1 MVSLVHMSN
10 VLGTINPVAEIAR
23 RAKEAGAL
31 VVVDGA
37 QSAPHLPVDVKA
49 LGADF
54 FALSG
59 HKMLGPTGAGVLW
72 GRYEVLEGMMPFLG
86 GGEMILGST
95 WTGPPTPPAPAL

>member
-86 GGEMILGST
+86 AGR
-95 WTGPPTPPAPAL
+95 